1 MEKRDPEPSLHT
13 CAMGVWSSDF
23 VEHLNCSSLE
33 EVCFSVWSSCLQ
45 PNPVSSSITD
55 MNDPD
60 STHRHDW
67 PRLRPHTDMIDHTQT
82 QTTHRRRHK
91 AHRPQIW
98 YIAILKQVK
107 IWYIAIF
114 FTHLQ
119 RIVGFDLIYSYFLHI
134 PSTDSRF
141 MLFCHQFQFMLFCQ
155 FLCCR
160 FMLFP
165 SFNLVASRV

>member
-33 EVCFSVWSSCLQ
+33 EVCFSVWSICLQ

-67 PRLRPHTDMIDHTQT
+67 PRLRPHTDPNSTHRPDSTHRHDWPHTDSDPDSDHTQT
-82 QTTHRRRHK
+82 QTPKHT
-91 AHRPQIW
+91 
-98 YIAILKQVK
+98 
-107 IWYIAIF
+107 
-114 FTHLQ
+114 
-119 RIVGFDLIYSYFLHI
+119 DLRSWIKEENVE
-134 PSTDSRF
+134 TG
-141 MLFCHQFQFMLFCQ
+141 
-155 FLCCR
+155 
-160 FMLFP
+160 
-165 SFNLVASRV
+165 